1 MQPPLHPRRRPEFLA
16 LLLALGATGP
26 APAALVPTEWAQRQ
40 PVPVAAPGLVRL
52 AVPAEVFASAQPGL
66 ADLRV
71 LDAQGRELAYF
82 LDRQPVET
90 PPAVIAPPWRTGVR
104 ADTVGATTRL
114 VFDVRTARSRRV
126 VALELR
132 TAQPY
137 FFKAAHVEVSPDG
150 EQWESLGA
158 AVPLF
163 RQFGA
168 EQLRVALP
176 RRGFEWVRVTLDDA
190 RSAPVPFTGARV
202 VAEPLRAPPPPLV
215 PLGARISR
223 QEEFAGETVLTVAL
237 AARHAPLAELELEV
251 ADPLFMR
258 RVTVGVREVVNGEPG
273 ERQVAAG
280 TLYRVALEGATA
292 RAQLELPVAFTPT
305 AAELLVHL
313 HHGDSPPLR
322 VTGVRVRQ
330 YQVNLY
336 FLAAAAGTHHLLTGH
351 PAAPAPRYDLAAFAG
366 DLRLAEA
373 ASATPGAAEPMPH
386 HAPPAG
392 GPRLLQDV
400 PLTGAPLDAR
410 AWRARRPVSVDGPGV
425 QELELDPPALAD
437 ARADF
442 ADLRLLRAGRQLPF
456 ILERPALAR
465 ALRLA
470 AESVPDSQR
479 PSVSVWRVRLPRAAL
494 PATRLVLRTGTPLF
508 QRQFHLFERTKAAD
522 GSAVKVTLAAG
533 AWSRTPEPGAPAT
546 REFAL
551 SSRPRT
557 DTLWIESDNGDNPP
571 IALDP
576 VAVVYPVVRLV
587 FQTRETDGLE
597 LAYGHPEAGAPR
609 YDLGLVAAHLL
620 TAPRAAA
627 RLDGAPTDAAPAS
640 WLGGIQAVHV
650 FWVALTLVVVV
661 LLVVVARLLP
671 KPPTT

>member
-1 MQPPLHPRRRPEFLA
+1 MKPLLRPRRRPEILA
-16 LLLALGATGP
+16 LLLALGAAGP

-40 PVPVAAPGLVRL
+40 PVPVATPGLVRL
-52 AVPAEVFASAQPGL
+52 AVPAAVFDSAQPGL

-82 LDRQPVET
+82 LDRQPLEP
-90 PPAVIAPPWRTGVR
+90 PPAAVEPPWRAGLR
-104 ADTVGATTRL
+104 AEIVGATTQL
-114 VFDVRTARSRRV
+114 VFDVRTARPRRA
-126 VALELR
+126 VALELQ

-137 FFKAAHVEVSPDG
+137 FLKAAHVEVSPDG
-150 EQWESLGA
+150 EHWESLGA

-168 EQLRVALP
+168 EQVRVALP
-176 RRGFEWVRVTLDDA
+176 RRAFEWVRVTLDDA
-190 RSAPVPFTGARV
+190 RSPPVPFTGARV
-202 VAEPLRAPPPPLV
+202 VAEPFRPSPPPPV
-215 PLGARISR
+215 ALGARISR

-237 AARHAPLAELELEV
+237 AARHAPLAALVLEV

-258 RVTVGVREVVNGEPG
+258 RVTVGVREGTNGVPG

-280 TLYRVALEGATA
+280 TLYRVALEGAAA

-313 HHGDSPPLR
+313 HHGDSPPLQ
-322 VTGVRVRQ
+322 VTGVRVLQ
-330 YQVNLY
+330 HPVNLY
-336 FLAAAAGTHHLLTGH
+336 FFASAAGTYHLLTGN

-366 DLRLAEA
+366 ELRLAEA
-373 ASATPGAAEPMPH
+373 TRATPGDAEPMPNY
-386 HAPPAG
+386 APPAG
-392 GPRLLQDV
+392 APTILQDV
-400 PLTGAPLDAR
+400 PLAGAPLDAR
-410 AWRARRPVSVDGPGV
+410 AWAARRPVFVGGPGV
-425 QELELDPPALAD
+425 QELELDPAALAD
-437 ARADF
+437 ARADL

-465 ALRLA
+465 ALSLT
-470 AESVPDSQR
+470 AESVPDPKR

-494 PATRLVLRTGTPLF
+494 PATRLVLRSGTPLF
-508 QRQFHLFERTKAAD
+508 QRQFRVFERTKSAD
-522 GSAVKVTLAAG
+522 GFGVELTLAAG
-533 AWSRTPEPGAPAT
+533 AWSRTPEPGAPVT

-571 IALDP
+571 IVLGP
-576 VAVVYPVVRLV
+576 VAVAYPVVRLI
-587 FQTRETDGLE
+587 FQPPETDGLE
-597 LAYGHPEAGAPR
+597 LAYGHAQAGAPR
-609 YDLGLVAAHLL
+609 YDLGLVAARLL

-627 RLDGAPTDAAPAS
+627 RLDGAPTAPETES

-671 KPPTT
+671 KPPAA